1 MERLTLACGG
11 IQVNSV
17 EDLTP
22 DVLGKAGL
30 VYEHTLGEE
39 TFTFVEKVE
48 NPFSCTI
55 LIKGTSSPPLPSNLT
70 KAWLT
75 PSAVLL
81 LRPGPNMHTIAQIKD
96 AVRDGVRAVKNAIE
110 DGHLVPGG
118 GAFEIA
124 AHAALLKYKDE
135 VRCQSPVSHVS
146 DAKLVSS
153 GHCI

>member
-17 EDLTP
+17 DDLTP

-55 LIKGTSSPPLPSNLT
+55 LIKGNSPNL
-70 KAWLT
+70 
-75 PSAVLL
+75 
-81 LRPGPNMHTIAQIKD
+81 GPIFLAEFN
-96 AVRDGVRAVKNAIE
+96 
-110 DGHLVPGG
+110 
-118 GAFEIA
+118 
-124 AHAALLKYKDE
+124 
-135 VRCQSPVSHVS
+135 
-146 DAKLVSS
+146 
-153 GHCI
+153 